1 MKKYDVIVVG
11 MGPSSVFLAYELIKL
26 KKAKSVLLI
35 EEGRR
40 IEKRNCPIENLGKCT
55 KCKPFCNITSG
66 FSGAGAFSDGKLS
79 LYNPDD
85 DDIYVGGELHEYIG
99 VNKTKELID
108 YTDKVYLS
116 FGADPKLQGIEF
128 KDEVNMLY
136 KKSKKENINLIS
148 IPIRHLGT
156 EKSHELYFS
165 LEKYLEE
172 SGVDLLFDTI
182 VSDIITENGVIKGV
196 KVKPSNKIDDESANL
211 DDILADNVVL
221 AVGRKGANWLS
232 NLCQSHFI
240 KTSPGIVD
248 IGIRY
253 ELPDDVM
260 KDVNKYMY
268 EGKFI
273 GKPEPFRDKVR
284 TFCQNPSGF
293 VSTEVYDNNL
303 TLVNGHS
310 YKERKSHNTNLAILV
325 SHHFN
330 YPFDNPIEY
339 GRNVAKNLNELGN
352 GNVVVQ
358 RLGDIYRGKRTWQVE
373 LDNNKVEPT
382 LKAAVAGDITFAL
395 GYRTMTD
402 ILQFIREMDK
412 VIEGFADPNNLLYG
426 PEIKFYSNKLS
437 ISNELETSIKGLYS
451 IGDGGGLTRGLMMAS
466 CSGVHLAR
474 VLAKKIK

>member
-40 IEKRNCPIENLGKCT
+40 IEKRNCPIEDLGKCT

-358 RLGDIYRGKRTWQVE
+358 RLGDIYRGKRTWQ
-373 LDNNKVEPT
+373 
-382 LKAAVAGDITFAL
+382 
-395 GYRTMTD
+395 
-402 ILQFIREMDK
+402 
-412 VIEGFADPNNLLYG
+412 
-426 PEIKFYSNKLS
+426 
-437 ISNELETSIKGLYS
+437 NELCKWNILSRQVENRPLG
-451 IGDGGGLTRGLMMAS
+451 R
-466 CSGVHLAR
+466 
-474 VLAKKIK
+474 

>member
-136 KKSKKENINLIS
+136 NKAKKENINLIS

-172 SGVDLLFDTI
+172 NGVDLLFDTI

-437 ISNELETSIKGLYS
+437 ITNELETSIKGLYS

>member
-1 MKKYDVIVVG
+1 MQKYDVIVVG
-11 MGPSSVFLAYELIKL
+11 MGPSSVFLAYELVKL
-26 KKAKSVLLI
+26 NKAKNILLI
-35 EEGRR
+35 EEGKKVENRV
-40 IEKRNCPIENLGKCT
+40 CPIEKTGKCV

-79 LYNPDD
+79 LYNPED
-85 DDIYVGGELHEYIG
+85 DDIYIGGELHEYIG
-99 VNKTKELID
+99 VDETKKLID
-108 YTDKVYLS
+108 YTDSIYLS
-116 FGADPKLQGIEF
+116 FGADTNLKGVDYKE
-128 KDEVNMLY
+128 EVSKIY
-136 KKSKKENINLIS
+136 KNAKKENLNLIS

-156 EKSHELYFS
+156 EKSHELYGK
-165 LEKYLEE
+165 LENYLRDNNVNMMFE
-172 SGVDLLFDTI
+172 TI
-182 VSDIITENGVIKGV
+182 VSDLIIEDNKVKGV
-196 KVKPSNKIDDESANL
+196 KVKPSKDIDNDVDLENIYS
-211 DDILADNVVL
+211 DNVVL
-221 AVGRKGANWLS
+221 AVGRKGANWLT
-232 NLCQSHFI
+232 NICDKHNI
-240 KTSPGIVD
+240 KTNPGVVD

-253 ELPDDVM
+253 ELPDEIM
-260 KDVNKYMY
+260 KDINKYMY

-273 GKPEPFRDKVR
+273 GRPEPFRDKVR

-293 VSTEVYDNNL
+293 VSTEVYDNDL

-310 YKERKSHNTNLAILV
+310 YKDKKSTNTNLAILV

-330 YPFDNPIEY
+330 YPFDKPIEY

-358 RLGDIYRGKRTWQVE
+358 RLGDIYRGKRTWPEE
-373 LDNNKVEPT
+373 LENNKVEPT

-412 VIEGFADPNNLLYG
+412 VVEGFADPSNLLYG
-426 PEIKFYSNKLS
+426 PEIKFYSNKVD
-437 ISNELETSIKGLYS
+437 IDKNFETSVSGLYS

-474 VLAKKIK
+474 VLAETKIK